1 MSLFFYIQKTAM
13 QVLPLFAEGF
23 SMIGTIEEN
32 GVFVLQTTDNA
43 GEEVVRLEKA
53 VVVTVDKNRIVAFIE
68 MRKGRMMIVR

>member
-1 MSLFFYIQKTAM
+1 M